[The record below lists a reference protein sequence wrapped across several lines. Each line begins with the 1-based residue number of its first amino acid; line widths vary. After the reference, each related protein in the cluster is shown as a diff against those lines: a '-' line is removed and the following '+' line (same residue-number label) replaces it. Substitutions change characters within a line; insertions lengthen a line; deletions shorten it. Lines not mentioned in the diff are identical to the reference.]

1 MKYSGKCES
10 EYCIVYL
17 PQLLNLQNLCYRFE
31 IFHLSKIL
39 FRNLAKIETFYKTC
53 VGGSDMYRRRN
64 DRGNLFWVDKDY
76 EVGNLIVSNS
86 DRSKL
91 VIDIFRK
98 CERAK
103 K

>member
-1 MKYSGKCES
+1 MKYSGKYES

-17 PQLLNLQNLCYRFE
+17 PQLLISGIYAIDSKF
-31 IFHLSKIL
+31 FHLGKIL

-64 DRGNLFWVDKDY
+64 GRDNLFRKSSIVK
-76 EVGNLIVSNS
+76 ENLIISNS

-91 VIDIFRK
+91 VLDIFRK